1 MRLHSSRRLVL
12 FCGLMSIALLA
23 STAEAQQRARRRAT
37 PGGYAPGG
45 FAEGHLM
52 KKNAMEI
59 GLSEDT
65 VAKIDAA
72 IEAGKAEE
80 EKLRE
85 QGMAAIEEL
94 KAVLGKNLPSEKE
107 LMAVSDKVGENAS
120 KSRVLK
126 MKSVIELRSLLTP
139 EELEKFMKI
148 RNKISNRR

>member
-1 MRLHSSRRLVL
+1 MRLHSSRRLIL

-23 STAEAQQRARRRAT
+23 STAMAQQRARRTTT
-37 PGGYAPGG
+37 PGGYA
-45 FAEGHLM
+45 EGRLM
-52 KKNAMEI
+52 KRKAEDI
-59 GLSEDT
+59 GLSEET
-65 VAKIDAA
+65 VAKIDAV
-72 IEAGKAEE
+72 IKAGKAEE
-80 EKLRE
+80 AKLRDE
-85 QGMAAIEEL
+85 NMAAIKKLNEL
-94 KAVLGKNLPSEKE
+94 LAQNLPSEKE